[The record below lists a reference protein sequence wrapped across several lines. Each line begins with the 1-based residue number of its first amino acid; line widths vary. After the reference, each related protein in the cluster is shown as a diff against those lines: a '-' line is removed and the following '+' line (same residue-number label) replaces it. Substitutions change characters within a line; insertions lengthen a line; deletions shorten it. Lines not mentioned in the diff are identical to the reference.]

1 MQPISV
7 NGRAPG
13 SASTDTQIPE
23 RPTRRRFTIVE
34 KRRILAA
41 ADACEPGTLG
51 GLLRREGIYSSLLAA
66 CRKQRDRGYYE
77 DDVINERASSKSN
90 TKELELRNASL
101 ERENRKLNRQ
111 LRRAELIMDI
121 QKKLRGSWGSN
132 SRAPRATRTTDHNGN
147 RP

>member
-1 MQPISV
+1 MIGWNHMQPISV

-51 GLLRREGIYSSLLAA
+51 SLLRREGIYSSLLAA
-66 CRKQRDRGYYE
+66 WRKQRDRGYYE
-77 DDVINERASSKSN
+77 DDVTNERASSKSN

-121 QKKLRGSWGSN
+121 QKKAAGLVGIELESPESN
-132 SRAPRATRTTDHNGN
+132 END
-147 RP
+147 